1 MWVHKTI
8 IVADNVVQMARNMCQ
23 QLAGQGGTDMFITG
37 LSETGS
43 TPITHWISSGLIQSE
58 FAMLLESPEMV
69 YQVAMQSGIELPQ
82 GSVEYLLSNCD
93 ITDEPAETT
102 LQRLNL
108 SYVSIQDETN
118 SDSL

>member
-8 IVADNVVQMARNMCQ
+8 VVNDNVVQMARDMCQ
-23 QLAGQGGTDMFITG
+23 QLAGSGGTDMFITG

-58 FAMLLESPEMV
+58 FATLLESPEIV
-69 YQVAMQSGIELPQ
+69 YQVASQSGIELPQ

-93 ITDEPAETT
+93 ISDEQAETT

-108 SYVSIQDETN
+108 SYISIQDEIYSN
-118 SDSL
+118 SI